1 MQSNVIDANSQK
13 HTVKPYRFKILSA
26 KRDNVELKE
35 HLPFCM
41 LDEKP
46 SEQEAAQKPA
56 NASEQPSPTNEQAAN
71 SQQENAPQDNAAPQ
85 NAPQATPA
93 AQTAATPE
101 PQPSFI
107 EELLK
112 RTDELSD
119 NIIKLQMKIESQE
132 SEFKERLASETDK
145 ARKEGEQAGADAAR
159 AAYEAQLN
167 ELEAKYGASIKKL
180 DEQSAKFGEFLAKTE
195 EQLSHTAIDIAKE
208 VVLKEIKENSAK
220 VAFNIAKS
228 LINELRD
235 AASVEIK
242 VNSKDYA
249 YLSEQF
255 EGQAHIKLSSDDAIS
270 PGGALLLSDSGNI
283 DGTIKTRF
291 EKIRKILSE

>member
-1 MQSNVIDANSQK
+1 MQSNVIDASSQK
-13 HTVKPYRFKILSA
+13 HTIKPYRFKVLNTR
-26 KRDNVELKE
+26 RDNEE
-35 HLPFCM
+35 NANISN
-41 LDEKP
+41 EKP
-46 SEQEAAQKPA
+46 SKCAEQVNVEQINAEQIDKESTADTSLETTQVIAPA
-56 NASEQPSPTNEQAAN
+56 IKQ
-71 SQQENAPQDNAAPQ
+71 
-85 NAPQATPA
+85 
-93 AQTAATPE
+93 PE
-101 PQPSFI
+101 PQEPQSTQNSQPSFI

-132 SEFKERLASETDK
+132 SEFKQRLASETDK
-145 ARKEGEQAGADAAR
+145 ARKEGEQAGEQAAKTAYDA
-159 AAYEAQLN
+159 QIKD
-167 ELEAKYGASIKKL
+167 LESKYSTSIKKL
-180 DEQSAKFGEFLAKTE
+180 DEQSARFDEFLAKTQ

-220 VAFNIAKS
+220 VALNIAKS
-228 LINELRD
+228 LISELKD

-242 VNSKDYA
+242 VNSKDYG

-255 EGQAHIKLSSDDAIS
+255 EGDTHIKLSSDDAIS

-283 DGTIKTRF
+283 DGTINTRF

>member
-1 MQSNVIDANSQK
+1 MQSNVIDASSQK
-13 HTVKPYRFKILSA
+13 HTIKPYRFKVLNTR
-26 KRDNVELKE
+26 RDNEE
-35 HLPFCM
+35 NANISN
-41 LDEKP
+41 EKP
-46 SEQEAAQKPA
+46 SKCAEQA
-56 NASEQPSPTNEQAAN
+56 NAEQIDKESTADTSLETTQVI
-71 SQQENAPQDNAAPQ
+71 
-85 NAPQATPA
+85 TPA
-93 AQTAATPE
+93 IKQPE
-101 PQPSFI
+101 PQEPQSTQNSQPSFI

-132 SEFKERLASETDK
+132 SEFKQRLASETDK
-145 ARKEGEQAGADAAR
+145 ARKEGEQAGEQAAKTAYDA
-159 AAYEAQLN
+159 QIKD
-167 ELEAKYGASIKKL
+167 LESKYSTSIKKL
-180 DEQSAKFGEFLAKTE
+180 DEQSARFDEFLAKTQ

-220 VAFNIAKS
+220 VALNIAKS
-228 LINELRD
+228 LISELKD

-242 VNSKDYA
+242 VNSKDYG

-255 EGQAHIKLSSDDAIS
+255 EGDTHIKLSSDDAIS

-283 DGTIKTRF
+283 DGTINTRF

>member
-1 MQSNVIDANSQK
+1 MQSNVIDASSQK
-13 HTVKPYRFKILSA
+13 HTIKPYRFKVLNTR
-26 KRDNVELKE
+26 RDNEE
-35 HLPFCM
+35 NANISN
-41 LDEKP
+41 DKP
-46 SEQEAAQKPA
+46 SKCAEQA
-56 NASEQPSPTNEQAAN
+56 NAEQIDKESTADTSLETTQVI
-71 SQQENAPQDNAAPQ
+71 
-85 NAPQATPA
+85 TPA
-93 AQTAATPE
+93 IKQPE
-101 PQPSFI
+101 PQEPQSTQNSQPSFI

-132 SEFKERLASETDK
+132 SEFKQRLASETDK
-145 ARKEGEQAGADAAR
+145 ARKEGEQAGEQAAKTAYDA
-159 AAYEAQLN
+159 QIKD
-167 ELEAKYGASIKKL
+167 LESKYSTSIKKL
-180 DEQSAKFGEFLAKTE
+180 DEQSARFDEFLAKTQ

-220 VAFNIAKS
+220 VALNIAKS
-228 LINELRD
+228 LISELKD

-242 VNSKDYA
+242 VNSKDYG

-255 EGQAHIKLSSDDAIS
+255 EGDTHIKLSSDDAIS

-283 DGTIKTRF
+283 DGTINTRF

>member
-1 MQSNVIDANSQK
+1 MQSNVIDASSQK
-13 HTVKPYRFKILSA
+13 HTIKPYRFKVLNTR
-26 KRDNVELKE
+26 RDNEE
-35 HLPFCM
+35 NANISN
-41 LDEKP
+41 EKP
-46 SEQEAAQKPA
+46 SKCAEQA
-56 NASEQPSPTNEQAAN
+56 NAEQINAEQIDKESTADT
-71 SQQENAPQDNAAPQ
+71 SLETTQVI
-85 NAPQATPA
+85 TPA
-93 AQTAATPE
+93 IKQPE
-101 PQPSFI
+101 PQEPQSTQNSQPSFI

-132 SEFKERLASETDK
+132 SEFKQRLASETDK
-145 ARKEGEQAGADAAR
+145 ARKEGEQAGEQAAKTAYDA
-159 AAYEAQLN
+159 QIKD
-167 ELEAKYGASIKKL
+167 LESKYSTSIKKL
-180 DEQSAKFGEFLAKTE
+180 DEQSARFDEFLAKTQ

-220 VAFNIAKS
+220 VALNIAKS
-228 LINELRD
+228 LISELKD

-242 VNSKDYA
+242 VNSKDYG

-255 EGQAHIKLSSDDAIS
+255 EGDMHIKLSSDDAIS

-283 DGTIKTRF
+283 DGTINTRF

>member
-1 MQSNVIDANSQK
+1 MQSNVIDASSQK
-13 HTVKPYRFKILSA
+13 HTIKPYRFKVLNTR
-26 KRDNVELKE
+26 RDNEE
-35 HLPFCM
+35 NANINN
-41 LDEKP
+41 EKP
-46 SEQEAAQKPA
+46 SKCAEQA
-56 NASEQPSPTNEQAAN
+56 NAEQIDKESTADTSLETTQVI
-71 SQQENAPQDNAAPQ
+71 
-85 NAPQATPA
+85 TPA
-93 AQTAATPE
+93 IKQPE
-101 PQPSFI
+101 PQEPQSTQNSQPSFI

-132 SEFKERLASETDK
+132 SEFKQRLASETDK
-145 ARKEGEQAGADAAR
+145 ARKEGEQAGEQAAKTAYDA
-159 AAYEAQLN
+159 QIKD
-167 ELEAKYGASIKKL
+167 LESKYSTSIKKL
-180 DEQSAKFGEFLAKTE
+180 DEQSARFDEFLAKTQ

-220 VAFNIAKS
+220 VALNIAKS
-228 LINELRD
+228 LISELKD

-242 VNSKDYA
+242 VNSKDYG

-255 EGQAHIKLSSDDAIS
+255 EGDTHIKLSSDDAIS

-283 DGTIKTRF
+283 DGTINTRF

>member
-1 MQSNVIDANSQK
+1 MQSNVIDASSQK
-13 HTVKPYRFKILSA
+13 HTIKPYRFKVLNTR
-26 KRDNVELKE
+26 RDNEE
-35 HLPFCM
+35 NANISN
-41 LDEKP
+41 EKL
-46 SEQEAAQKPA
+46 SKCAEQA
-56 NASEQPSPTNEQAAN
+56 NAEQINAEQIDKESTADT
-71 SQQENAPQDNAAPQ
+71 SLETTQVI
-85 NAPQATPA
+85 TPA
-93 AQTAATPE
+93 IKQPE
-101 PQPSFI
+101 PQEPQSTQNSQPSFI

-132 SEFKERLASETDK
+132 SEFKQRLASETDK
-145 ARKEGEQAGADAAR
+145 ARKEGEQAGEQAAKTAYDA
-159 AAYEAQLN
+159 QIKG
-167 ELEAKYGASIKKL
+167 LESKYSTSIKKL
-180 DEQSAKFGEFLAKTE
+180 DEQSARFDEFLAKTQ

-220 VAFNIAKS
+220 VALNIAKS
-228 LINELRD
+228 LISELKD

-242 VNSKDYA
+242 VNSKDYG

-255 EGQAHIKLSSDDAIS
+255 EGDTHIKLSSDDAIS

-283 DGTIKTRF
+283 DGTINTRF

>member
-1 MQSNVIDANSQK
+1 MQSNVIDASSQK
-13 HTVKPYRFKILSA
+13 HTIKPYRFKVLNTR
-26 KRDNVELKE
+26 RDNEE
-35 HLPFCM
+35 NANISN
-41 LDEKP
+41 DKP
-46 SEQEAAQKPA
+46 SKCAEQVNTEQI
-56 NASEQPSPTNEQAAN
+56 NAEQIDKESTADTSLATTQVI
-71 SQQENAPQDNAAPQ
+71 
-85 NAPQATPA
+85 TPA
-93 AQTAATPE
+93 IKQPE
-101 PQPSFI
+101 PQEPQSTQNSQPSFI

-132 SEFKERLASETDK
+132 SEFKQRLASETDK
-145 ARKEGEQAGADAAR
+145 ARKEGEQAGEQAAKTAYDA
-159 AAYEAQLN
+159 QIKD
-167 ELEAKYGASIKKL
+167 LESKYSTSIKKL
-180 DEQSAKFGEFLAKTE
+180 DEQSARFDEFLAKTQ

-220 VAFNIAKS
+220 VALNIAKS
-228 LINELRD
+228 LISELKD

-242 VNSKDYA
+242 VNSKDYG

-255 EGQAHIKLSSDDAIS
+255 EGDTHIKLSSDDAIS

-283 DGTIKTRF
+283 DGTINTRF

>member
-1 MQSNVIDANSQK
+1 MQSNVIDASSQK
-13 HTVKPYRFKILSA
+13 HTIKPYRFKVLST
-26 KRDNVELKE
+26 KRD
-35 HLPFCM
+35 
-41 LDEKP
+41 
-46 SEQEAAQKPA
+46 SEQSIATNENENAIDIKPKD
-56 NASEQPSPTNEQAAN
+56 NEIEQNSQNTQELQNSSPDQIAPDHQNLQDKEIPSPVLQN
-71 SQQENAPQDNAAPQ
+71 SQPQ
-85 NAPQATPA
+85 T
-93 AQTAATPE
+93 
-101 PQPSFI
+101 QPSFI

-132 SEFKERLASETDK
+132 NEFKERLASETDK
-145 ARKEGEQAGADAAR
+145 ARKEGEQAGEQAAKIAYDA
-159 AAYEAQLN
+159 QIKD
-167 ELEAKYGASIKKL
+167 LESKYSASIKKL
-180 DEQSAKFGEFLAKTE
+180 DEQSARFDEFLNKTE

-220 VAFNIAKS
+220 VALNIAKS
-228 LINELRD
+228 LINELKD

-242 VNSKDYA
+242 VNSKDYN

-255 EGQAHIKLSSDDAIS
+255 EGKAHIKLSSDDAIS

-283 DGTIKTRF
+283 DGTINTRF

>member
-1 MQSNVIDANSQK
+1 MQSNVIDASSQK

-46 SEQEAAQKPA
+46 SEQALAQQAA
-56 NASEQPSPTNEQAAN
+56 NASEQPSPAKAAN
-71 SQQENAPQDNAAPQ
+71 SQQENAPQDEPQ

-145 ARKEGEQAGADAAR
+145 ARKEGEQAGADAAK
-159 AAYEAQLN
+159 AAYAAQLN

>member
-1 MQSNVIDANSQK
+1 MQSNVIDASSQK
-13 HTVKPYRFKILSA
+13 HTIKPYRFKVLNTR
-26 KRDNVELKE
+26 RDNEE
-35 HLPFCM
+35 NANISN
-41 LDEKP
+41 EKL
-46 SEQEAAQKPA
+46 SKCAEQA
-56 NASEQPSPTNEQAAN
+56 NAEQINAEQIDKESTADT
-71 SQQENAPQDNAAPQ
+71 SLETTQVI
-85 NAPQATPA
+85 TPA
-93 AQTAATPE
+93 IKQPE
-101 PQPSFI
+101 PQEPQSTQNSQPSFI

-132 SEFKERLASETDK
+132 SEFKHRLASETDK
-145 ARKEGEQAGADAAR
+145 ARKEGEQAGEQAAKTAYDA
-159 AAYEAQLN
+159 QIKD
-167 ELEAKYGASIKKL
+167 LESKYSTSIKKL
-180 DEQSAKFGEFLAKTE
+180 DEQSARFDEFLAKTQ

-220 VAFNIAKS
+220 VALNIAKS
-228 LINELRD
+228 LISELKD

-242 VNSKDYA
+242 VNSKDYG

-255 EGQAHIKLSSDDAIS
+255 EGDTHIKLSSDDAIS

-283 DGTIKTRF
+283 DGTINTRF